1 MRERNDRKSTYRPA
15 SDRVHGGVLMRVLS
29 PAQQARPTL
38 PADVAPVMVPGSPL
52 SVATVGP
59 VRICAHAKNGS
70 QIAAAFGEGVVVT
83 IKAAMV
89 DVISRH
95 LSSASHSVSQ
105 IHVEDDLILVEIAER
120 VAPVDLDRLIQTL
133 LQALALEPV
142 VIGEDRIHIAPSVWL
157 AGQADKLNDP
167 DVSVSDPVFAEIS
180 SGGEEWVN
188 RYRRDM
194 ATAAQLFEDLNAG
207 RLTFALQPVRMA
219 STPDTLLYEECLLRR
234 TGEAQRAGGAGLGI
248 LAAERLGLV
257 RALDN
262 YVVNSVLLLMGHD
275 PTLRLGVN
283 ISAQSACLDAWWTVL
298 AAKLAEEPDIAK
310 RLIVEITETAG
321 ISSVNAATAF
331 ARHMVTLGCRI
342 ALDDFG
348 VGRDA
353 IRNLYALSPSI
364 VKVDAFFVHD
374 ARNSLS
380 GQSALK
386 SLIGFSRAV
395 GGMVVVEGIET
406 KADSDAASLA
416 GAVWQQGYFIQP
428 PRLLDQPVQEGE
440 MGKADPLPVLSLHR
454 LHQVFLLAVPLCA
467 IGIAAMWLLWS
478 GIT

>member
-1 MRERNDRKSTYRPA
+1 MREPNDRKSIYRTA
-15 SDRVHGGVLMRVLS
+15 SDRIPGGVLMRTLS
-29 PAQQARPTL
+29 PAQQARPTV
-38 PADVAPVMVPGSPL
+38 PAEVAPVLKLGSPL
-52 SVATVGP
+52 SAAAIGP
-59 VRICAHAKNGS
+59 AHIGVHAKNLS
-70 QIAAAFGEGVVVT
+70 QIAAAFGWGVIVT
-83 IKAAMV
+83 IRAAMV
-89 DVISRH
+89 DVISRQ
-95 LSSASHSVSQ
+95 LSSAPHSVSQ

-120 VAPVDLDRLIQTL
+120 VSPVDLDRLIQTL
-133 LQALALEPV
+133 LQALAFEPV
-142 VIGEDRIHIAPSVWL
+142 VIGGDRIHIAPSVWL
-157 AGQADKLNDP
+157 LGQAAKINDP
-167 DVSVSDPVFAEIS
+167 DVSVSDPVFAEIHF
-180 SGGEEWVN
+180 GGEEWVN

-207 RLTFALQPVRMA
+207 RLTFALQPIRMA
-219 STPDTLLYEECLLRR
+219 SAPDTLLYEECLLRR
-234 TGEAQRAGGAGLGI
+234 SAEAKRAGGAGLGI

-262 YVVNSVLLLMGHD
+262 YVVNSVLSLMGHD
-275 PTLRLGVN
+275 STLRLGVN

-298 AAKLAEEPDIAK
+298 AARLEEEPDLAK

-321 ISSVNAATAF
+321 ISSINAAAAF

-353 IRNLYALSPSI
+353 IRNLYALSPNI

-428 PRLLDQPVQEGE
+428 PRLLGQPVQEEE
-440 MGKADPLPVLSLHR
+440 MGKADPLSILSLHR
-454 LHQVFLLAVPLCA
+454 LHQVFLPVVPLWA
-467 IGIAAMWLLWS
+467 LGMVVVWLPWS